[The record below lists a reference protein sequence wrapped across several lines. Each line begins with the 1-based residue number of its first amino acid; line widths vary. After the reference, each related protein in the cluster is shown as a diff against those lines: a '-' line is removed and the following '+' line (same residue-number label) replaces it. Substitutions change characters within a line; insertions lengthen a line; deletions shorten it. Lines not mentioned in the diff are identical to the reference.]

1 MTPAEQLSA
10 GIQTLGLEVSTDA
23 REKLLAYLQLMAKW
37 NRVYNLTALRNP
49 GEWVTHHLL
58 DSLAVLPHV
67 RGPVVA
73 DVGSG
78 AGLPGLA
85 LAIVRPDWQVIS
97 IEVVDKKA
105 AFQRQV
111 AAELALANVRM
122 EGGRVEDVKLEGGAD
137 TVVSR
142 AFSNLVDFVNLT
154 GHLLKPEGRWAAMKG
169 KKPLDEIA
177 VLPLD
182 VKVAEIVNLK
192 VPGLNAERCVVLME
206 KTEN

>member
-10 GIQTLGLEVSTDA
+10 GIRELGLDVSTEA

-58 DSLAVLPHV
+58 DSLSVLPHI

-78 AGLPGLA
+78 AGLPGLV

-97 IEVVDKKA
+97 VEAVDKKA

-111 AAELALANVRM
+111 AAELALANVRVG
-122 EGGRVEDVKLEGGAD
+122 GGRVESVVLECSAD

-142 AFSNLVDFVNLT
+142 AFSSLVDFVNLT
-154 GHLLKPEGRWAAMKG
+154 RHLLKPGGQWAAMKG
-169 KKPLDEIA
+169 KKPLEEMAALPPDVRVSNIA
-177 VLPLD
+177 
-182 VKVAEIVNLK
+182 NLK

-206 KTEN
+206 KTGN

>member
-10 GIQTLGLEVSTDA
+10 GIRELGLDVSTEA

-58 DSLAVLPHV
+58 DSLSVLPHI

-78 AGLPGLA
+78 AGLPGLV
-85 LAIVRPDWQVIS
+85 LAIVRPDWHVIS
-97 IEVVDKKA
+97 VEAVDKKA

-111 AAELALANVRM
+111 AAELALANVRV
-122 EGGRVEDVKLEGGAD
+122 EGGRVESVVLECSAD

-142 AFSNLVDFVNLT
+142 AFSSLVDFVNLT
-154 GHLLKPEGRWAAMKG
+154 RHLLKPGGQWAAMKG
-169 KKPLDEIA
+169 KKPLEEIA
-177 VLPLD
+177 ALPPD
-182 VKVAEIVNLK
+182 VRVSNIANLK
-192 VPGLNAERCVVLME
+192 VHGLNAERCVVLME
-206 KTEN
+206 RTRN